1 MRFIK
6 NIEKEG
12 SLVSYFLKET
22 FIWKYYGVMMLL
34 VVLSVIANLSFS
46 YGFSVILSGNRQA
59 AESISLV
66 FLVFAGGKLSYTVCR
81 FAYSQITLQL
91 KMELK
96 KKIFGK
102 DHRKSF
108 GGRLCLD
115 SRAARRRSDWKKL

>member
-1 MRFIK
+1 MRFIE

-46 YGFSVILSGNRQA
+46 YGFSEILSGNRQA
-59 AESISLV
+59 AESISLI

-96 KKIFGK
+96 KRYSEKKRSQGIFWWQIMPGQ
-102 DHRKSF
+102 
-108 GGRLCLD
+108 
-115 SRAARRRSDWKKL
+115 